1 MLVCERNAEKLTDD
15 LYCERMSEIGHN
27 IKCVA
32 FGGSGE
38 ELVDDV
44 GCSWL
49 DDRHLSRRER
59 PDDKPTETAVVRR
72 VDEHQ
77 KLVHGLRVVIVWV
90 GRGQTAVAF
99 VAADVGVAKERLCCL
114 VGRDDPQ
121 PAIDLEHGVMT
132 LELIEEWVGVCPDC
146 WVKEGA
152 EQLLGGDAGNVD
164 GSRHGVLFEAGSRSD
179 TELYANA

>member
-15 LYCERMSEIGHN
+15 LNRERVSEIANN
-27 IKCVA
+27 IKRVS
-32 FGGSGE
+32 FGGTGE

-44 GCSWL
+44 GGSWL
-49 DDRHLSRRER
+49 DHRHLSRRECS
-59 PDDKPTETAVVRR
+59 DDKPAETAVVRW

-77 KLVHGLRVVIVWV
+77 KLVHGLRVVIIRV
-90 GRGQTAVAF
+90 GRRQTTVAL
-99 VAADVGVAKERLCCL
+99 VAADVGVAKECLCCL

-132 LELIEEWVGVCPDC
+132 LQLIEEWVRVCPDR
-146 WVKEGA
+146 WVKEGT

-164 GSRHGVLFEAGSRSD
+164 GSRHGVLFEADLHSD
-179 TELYANA
+179 T